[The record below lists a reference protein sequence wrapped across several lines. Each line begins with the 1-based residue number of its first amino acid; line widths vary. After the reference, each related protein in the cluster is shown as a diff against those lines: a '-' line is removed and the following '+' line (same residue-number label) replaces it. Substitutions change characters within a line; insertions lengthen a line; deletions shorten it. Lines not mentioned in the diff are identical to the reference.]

1 MGTLRMKLYI
11 SGKTP
16 KSNRAVASVK
26 KICEEHY
33 AGRYELAVIDI
44 LEDPEAAE
52 REQIMAT
59 PMLIKESP
67 APARRIV
74 GDLTNKSKVLA
85 AIVDEGG

>member
-1 MGTLRMKLYI
+1 MKLYI

-44 LEDPEAAE
+44 LEDPQAAV

-67 APARRIV
+67 SPARRIV

-85 AIVDEGG
+85 AIVD

>member
-1 MGTLRMKLYI
+1 MKLYI

>member
-16 KSNRAVASVK
+16 KSNRAAASVK

>member
-1 MGTLRMKLYI
+1 MKLYI

-67 APARRIV
+67 PPARRIV

>member
-1 MGTLRMKLYI
+1 MKLYI

-67 APARRIV
+67 SPSRRIV

-85 AIVDEGG
+85 AIDDEGG

>member
-67 APARRIV
+67 SPSRRIV

>member
-1 MGTLRMKLYI
+1 MKLYI

-59 PMLIKESP
+59 PILIKESP
-67 APARRIV
+67 SPARRIV

>member
-1 MGTLRMKLYI
+1 MKLYI

-67 APARRIV
+67 SPSRRIV

>member
-33 AGRYELAVIDI
+33 SGRYELAVIDI

>member
-1 MGTLRMKLYI
+1 MKLYI

-44 LEDPEAAE
+44 LEDPEAVE